1 MNLDEIR
8 ARAAAATPAP
18 WRWAGNMDNS
28 DPRLTGNGGEVF
40 GHIDRDRHR
49 DDAECK
55 RFASY
60 LREQSISD
68 GNGGWRSYT
77 DAEVEQRVT
86 DEWLEDDYGNPATD
100 SRLAFYG
107 DPGPFYHCARDLAV
121 YSVAPDATRRN
132 DKRVYRADIV
142 GLRNPNAI
150 FIAAAR
156 QDVDDLLAEVD
167 RLNALLAERYAPPT
181 IATMLVEAE
190 RIIVGGKP

>member
-1 MNLDEIR
+1 MTIDDIR
-8 ARAAAATPAP
+8 ARAQAATPGP
-18 WRWAGNMDNS
+18 WRWGGNVDHD
-28 DPRLTGNGGEVF
+28 DPRLIGKGAMGGDVF
-40 GHIDRDRHR
+40 GHVPRERQR

-77 DAEVEQRVT
+77 DDEVEQRVT
-86 DEWLEDDYGNPATD
+86 DEWLEDDYGNPMTD

-107 DPGPFYHCARDLAV
+107 EPGPFYHCARELAV
-121 YSVAPDATRRN
+121 YAVCPEATSR
-132 DKRVYRADIV
+132 DDERVYRADIV
-142 GLRNPNAI
+142 GLRNPNAV

-167 RLNALLAERYAPPT
+167 RLTGLLAKEGVT
-181 IATMLVEAE
+181 V
-190 RIIVGGKP
+190 